1 MRRLCT
7 IDDIEAG
14 DRTVLV
20 RADLNVPMADG
31 RISDTTRIDRLGP
44 TIKELLGRRAKV
56 VVLSHFGRPKGGFD
70 ADLSLRQVAGGLAQ
84 ALELA
89 TLRFAEDCIGPA
101 AASAVGDLQP
111 GEVALLE
118 NLRFHPGE
126 TANDPD
132 FARALA
138 KLGDLYVN
146 DAFSCAH
153 RTHASVE
160 GLAHLLPAA
169 AGRGMAAEL
178 DALNRVLL
186 NPEKPVIAIIGGAK
200 ISTKLN
206 LLGHLSAK
214 VQAIAVGGAMAN
226 TFLATQGIDV
236 GTSLFEPD
244 MLETARAILNDCAD
258 AGCEVILPSDVIIA
272 GALAPRVEHHTVPA
286 YAVPRDKMILDIGP
300 QSVEQLITRIADCR
314 TLVWNGPVG
323 AFETPPFGR
332 GTVALAKAVAKLTA
346 DGTLTSVA
354 GGGDT
359 VAALAK
365 AGVERDLTY
374 VSTAGG
380 AFLEWLEGRAL
391 PGVEVLYGNGTP

>member
-1 MRRLCT
+1 M
-7 IDDIEAG
+7 EVG
-14 DRTVLV
+14 GRTVLV

-31 RISDTTRIDRLGP
+31 RISDATRIDRLRP

-56 VVLSHFGRPKGGFD
+56 VVLSHFGRPEGGFD
-70 ADLSLRQVAGGLAQ
+70 ADLSLRQVAGALAQ
-84 ALELA
+84 ALELP
-89 TLRFAEDCIGPA
+89 TLHFAEDCIGPA

-111 GEVALLE
+111 GEAALLE

-153 RTHASVE
+153 RAHASVE

-186 NPEKPVIAIIGGAK
+186 NPEKPGIAIIGGAK

-206 LLGHLSAK
+206 LLGHLSEK

-226 TFLATQGIDV
+226 TFLAAQGIDV

-258 AGCEVILPSDVIIA
+258 AGCDVLLPSDVVVA
-272 GALAPRVEHHTVPA
+272 GTLSPRAEHHVVA
-286 YAVPRDKMILDIGP
+286 AEAVPRDKMILDIGP
-300 QSVEQLITRIADCR
+300 QSVEQLKTRIANCR

-323 AFETPPFGR
+323 AFETPPFDR

-346 DGTLTSVA
+346 DGTLVSVA

-391 PGVEVLYGNGTP
+391 PGVEVLYGNGMP